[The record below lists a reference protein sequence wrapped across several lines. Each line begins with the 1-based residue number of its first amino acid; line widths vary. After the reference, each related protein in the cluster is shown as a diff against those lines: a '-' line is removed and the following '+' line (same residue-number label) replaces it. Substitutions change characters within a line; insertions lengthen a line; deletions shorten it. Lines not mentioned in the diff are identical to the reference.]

1 MGKYELYRNI
11 IFDMTCVSL
20 PYSDL
25 IFGTMSIAV
34 IVFILMITFVV
45 KVLIHM

>member
-1 MGKYELYRNI
+1 MSYKRYNI

-20 PYSDL
+20 PYSNL
-25 IFGTMSIAV
+25 IFGDMAIGI
-34 IVFILMITFVV
+34 IVFILMITFVA